1 MSNNNTPNGKRLG
14 KLTANYQNLLKE
26 IRIGEEKLKKY
37 RKKERTAKLIADEI
51 ENKLEK
57 LKRNGQKLHKE
68 LKNSANAYEVKI
80 YGKK

>member
-37 RKKERTAKLIADEI
+37 REKERTAKLIADEI

-57 LKRNGQKLHKE
+57 LKRNRQKLHKE
-68 LKNSANAYEVKI
+68 LKNSANAYEAKI
-80 YGKK
+80 HGKK